1 MSQFCERKSTWVYES
16 NARAQVLC
24 SGVWT
29 WAIPGSLR
37 KPHLPLEKVTVDAL
51 PMSVSASVPSRVP
64 GWMSALPACLSQ
76 TATGGSGTTSEVSV
90 WAIGHVHMKTL
101 LLVLESLRGPG
112 LFSSVGYFLTSRRF
126 LTLTLGREQEDLV
139 GVKIFL
145 KSIVRLII
153 PPFNLNGQRD
163 FWRASPLGRGS
174 PLRAPSHVSHERSDV
189 RKVSPHL
196 GPLPLSS
203 AAPPEVDW
211 RGPLRLRRQPP
222 GEMSSPAGR
231 WQM

>member
-90 WAIGHVHMKTL
+90 WAIGHVHMKTFSAGKPPWPWTVFLCRVFSNQPL
-101 LLVLESLRGPG
+101 LLDFDFGERAGGLGGSEDLSKIHCTFDNTSFQPEWTKGLLESQP
-112 LFSSVGYFLTSRRF
+112 SR
-126 LTLTLGREQEDLV
+126 
-139 GVKIFL
+139 
-145 KSIVRLII
+145 S
-153 PPFNLNGQRD
+153 
-163 FWRASPLGRGS
+163 
-174 PLRAPSHVSHERSDV
+174 
-189 RKVSPHL
+189 
-196 GPLPLSS
+196 
-203 AAPPEVDW
+203 
-211 RGPLRLRRQPP
+211 RQP
-222 GEMSSPAGR
+222 SAGSLAR
-231 WQM
+231 LP